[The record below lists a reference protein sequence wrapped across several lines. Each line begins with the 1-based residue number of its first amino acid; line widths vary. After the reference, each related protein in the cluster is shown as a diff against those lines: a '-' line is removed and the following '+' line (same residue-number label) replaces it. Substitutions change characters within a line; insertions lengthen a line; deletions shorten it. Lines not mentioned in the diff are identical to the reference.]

1 MEMRLTVLVL
11 ILCIF
16 SCQNLGRGDKK
27 TNDQQPVFSS
37 RPFIELLRESKAV
50 LAVKDY
56 LLSKGY
62 EIDSLYA
69 YEINYSDSLC
79 NESHDTLFI
88 PDPIKACFAT
98 FNIEHKVNHDY
109 YDWIRKENNRR
120 IKESKNKDEWIPI
133 IVPSTPGFLKKSI
146 LLHYYFEED
155 SVVSEDVPW

>member
-1 MEMRLTVLVL
+1 MRLTVLVL
-11 ILCIF
+11 ILCVF
-16 SCQNLGRGDKK
+16 SCQNLDQGDKK
-27 TNDQQPVFSS
+27 THDQQSVFSS

-56 LLSKGY
+56 LLSEGY

-69 YEINYSDSLC
+69 YEITYSDSLY
-79 NESHDTLFI
+79 NEPRDSLFI
-88 PDPIKACFAT
+88 PPDPIKARFAS
-98 FNIEHKVNHDY
+98 FIIEHKVNHDY
-109 YDWIRKENNRR
+109 YDWIQKENNRR

-133 IVPSTPGFLKKSI
+133 IIPSTPGFLKKSI